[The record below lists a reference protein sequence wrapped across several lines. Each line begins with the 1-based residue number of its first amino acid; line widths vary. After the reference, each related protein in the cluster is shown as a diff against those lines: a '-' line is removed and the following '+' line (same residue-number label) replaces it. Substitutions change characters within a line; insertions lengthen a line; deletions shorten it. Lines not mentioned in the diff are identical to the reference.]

1 MGAAMAGVAGVAAA
15 ADLVLELLD
24 LLEAELGAGK
34 AGVSFVA
41 PSLGITAGEGIGLG
55 EDVLVIDAETVVFFV
70 NGVVCGT
77 AAITTWP
84 AESLLTVVA
93 ATV

>member
-34 AGVSFVA
+34 AGVCIVA
-41 PSLGITAGEGIGLG
+41 PSLAITAGGGIGL
-55 EDVLVIDAETVVFFV
+55 EDVLVTDAETVVFFV

>member
-41 PSLGITAGEGIGLG
+41 PSCITAGEGIGLG